1 MHSLPQG
8 TRLWVTADHGMV
20 NRGSYVVIGKG
31 NNLLDGVDLMAGEP
45 RARYLYV
52 APERVDEVK
61 SRWQEL
67 LGNQVTIYTRAE
79 AIAAGLFGIKVDDR
93 VMERIGDLIVI
104 ANEDFILVEME
115 REELQ
120 IAMVGHH
127 GGLTPAE
134 REIPLLLASI

>member
-1 MHSLPQG
+1 
-8 TRLWVTADHGMV
+8 
-20 NRGSYVVIGKG
+20 
-31 NNLLDGVDLMAGEP
+31 MAGEP

>member
-1 MHSLPQG
+1 
-8 TRLWVTADHGMV
+8 
-20 NRGSYVVIGKG
+20 
-31 NNLLDGVDLMAGEP
+31 
-45 RARYLYV
+45 
-52 APERVDEVK
+52 
-61 SRWQEL
+61 
-67 LGNQVTIYTRAE
+67 
-79 AIAAGLFGIKVDDR
+79 
-93 VMERIGDLIVI
+93 MERIGDLIVI